1 MSASRRADQGLRAIT
16 PLDIALIAVLTA
28 LAVLMIVLL
37 PRIGGDT
44 EPLTARITCNGQLYM
59 EIDLSAVTDP
69 YEIELPTEPAA
80 TVSVAPG
87 SIRFSQAACPDQI
100 CVQTGSLTRAGDTA
114 ACMPA
119 GAVITLYGGAAPYDA
134 IAY

>member
-1 MSASRRADQGLRAIT
+1 MSARRRADQGLRAIT

-28 LAVLMIVLL
+28 LSVLMIVLL

-59 EIDLSAVTDP
+59 EIDLSAVTGP

-87 SIRFSQAACPDQI
+87 SIRFSRAACPDQI

-119 GAVITLYGGAAPYDA
+119 GAVITLYGSTAPYDA

>member
-1 MSASRRADQGLRAIT
+1 MSASRRADQGLRAVT

-44 EPLTARITCNGQLYM
+44 EPLTARITCNGKLYM
-59 EIDLSAVTDP
+59 DIDLSAVTDP

-87 SIRFSQAACPDQI
+87 SIWFSQADCPDQI

-119 GAVITLYGGAAPYDA
+119 GAVITLYGGTAPYDA

>member
-1 MSASRRADQGLRAIT
+1 MSASRREDQGLRAIT

-28 LAVLMIVLL
+28 ISFLMIVLL

-44 EPLTARITCNGQLYM
+44 GPLTARITCNGQLYM
-59 EIDLSAVTDP
+59 EIDLSAVKDP
-69 YEIELPTEPAA
+69 YEIELPTEPEA

-119 GAVITLYGGAAPYDA
+119 GAAITLYGGAAPYDA